1 MTARPSSIATRPS
14 LRVGQRLFLALLPS
28 LLAVVLVVALSYYGE
43 IDRQAPFTL
52 VWGAGALSVLSVAV
66 TWRNTRYLATR
77 IERLAGR
84 AAADAGAQPG
94 SVRGVD
100 ELDRIEQTVDRLG
113 TALSASEAE
122 RTQAASAAAAR
133 LVDQATLLAAV
144 SELAARRLDEVR
156 LPLHIL
162 LDAQFGELTPNQEEL
177 LADARDAA
185 DRATEAL
192 HRLRALADVDRGAFE
207 VRREWV
213 SVDEVAH
220 AVLPAV
226 EAQARVRG
234 ARVRATLEPAIPRA
248 VGDRTRLT
256 AGLAL
261 LLGAAAGAL
270 EDGAELRVTTASD
283 AGTVWLSVSP
293 EPAGTDALLARRL
306 IEAQGA
312 GVDEIEGALRIRLS
326 RG

>member
-1 MTARPSSIATRPS
+1 MRSRSSLAARPT

-84 AAADAGAQPG
+84 AASGARSEPATG
-94 SVRGVD
+94 RTVD
-100 ELDRIEQTVDRLG
+100 ELDRIEATVDRLG

-122 RTQAASAAAAR
+122 RAQAANTMAAR
-133 LVDQATLLAAV
+133 LIEQATLLAAV
-144 SELAARRLDEVR
+144 SELAARRLDDVR

-185 DRATEAL
+185 DRATEAMR
-192 HRLRALADVDRGAFE
+192 RLRALADVDRGAFE
-207 VRREWV
+207 TRREWV
-213 SVDEVAH
+213 SMDEVVR

-234 ARVRATLEPAIPRA
+234 ARVRAVLEPAIPRA

-261 LLGAAAGAL
+261 LLGDAATAL
-270 EDGAELRVTTASD
+270 ESGAELTLTTASD
-283 AGTVWLSVSP
+283 ARAVWASLA
-293 EPAGTDALLARRL
+293 PASGGTDALLARRL
-306 IEAQGA
+306 LEAQGA
-312 GVDEIEGALRIRLS
+312 AVGDVNGALRVTLPRA
-326 RG
+326 